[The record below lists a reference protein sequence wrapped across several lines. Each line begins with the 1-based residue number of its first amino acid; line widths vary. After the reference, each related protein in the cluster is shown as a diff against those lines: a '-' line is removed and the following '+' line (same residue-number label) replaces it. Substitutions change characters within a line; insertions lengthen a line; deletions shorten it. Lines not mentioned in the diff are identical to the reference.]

1 MIVAFVQSCAYFPLQ
16 TPLSIICHR
25 LIAISLCLMKLG
37 LINLGATTY
46 IRDVSATAA
55 LLRRDDVDAIEIHT
69 SGR

>member
-1 MIVAFVQSCAYFPLQ
+1 
-16 TPLSIICHR
+16 
-25 LIAISLCLMKLG
+25 MKLG